1 MEKTATADARV
12 TRVSRKLNESTR
24 VYLALFCLALEER
37 TKRKRRARY
46 ILLRRAIAR
55 KSQTARESKNESI
68 HSGNASNTPNLRSF
82 I

>member
-37 TKRKRRARY
+37 TKRKTGK
-46 ILLRRAIAR
+46 IHTLKESNCKKKPDDKR
-55 KSQTARESKNESI
+55 KQERIYAFR
-68 HSGNASNTPNLRSF
+68 
-82 I
+82 